1 VSESY
6 SHFLQTIIMRLW
18 TNNTYIYTL
27 PKKKQKKQY
36 NLLCNKVMFSSFC
49 KLPNFSSKLPGRKQH
64 FEDIWLT
71 REQLETIRVVAV
83 LSKEIQRRTCIG
95 TSSWI
100 TWDHWLKML
109 IPTAERDSAVS
120 EAFAQN
126 HTQMSACNLN
136 ISLLIIKK
144 KFKTY
149 LLMQTASL
157 SKAVRAAN
165 PGKCWL
171 YILTNQICRPTY
183 KQC

>member
-1 VSESY
+1 MKVILISCKLSWGFE
-6 SHFLQTIIMRLW
+6 LT
-18 TNNTYIYTL
+18 TL
-27 PKKKQKKQY
+27 KRNRY
-36 NLLCNKVMFSSFC
+36 NLLCKKEVFSSFC
-49 KLPNFSSKLPGRKQH
+49 KFPNFISKLPGRKHH
-64 FEDIWLT
+64 FEDIWLV

-83 LSKEIQRRTCIG
+83 LSKEIQSIG

-120 EAFAQN
+120 EAFAHN

-144 KFKTY
+144 KFKMY

-165 PGKCWL
+165 LGKYWL
-171 YILTNQICRPTY
+171 YILTNQIRRPTY
-183 KQC
+183 KLC